1 MSQSPPAHRA
11 RKRFGQNFLHDPGI
25 IQRIIDAI
33 HPMPGELIVEIGP
46 GQAAL
51 TEYLVA
57 SGASVN
63 AIELDR
69 DLADWLEPHFAT
81 ASNFQ
86 LHRSDIL
93 KFDLNTILDAHDLDA
108 HNNGDARPMRVIGNL
123 PYNISTPCLFH
134 LLKYADRIKDMV
146 FMLQKEVVQRLAAEP
161 GSGQYGRLSV
171 MIQYHCQ
178 VDALFDVP
186 PGAFNP
192 PPKVTSAIVRLRPRQ
207 QIEHSALD
215 PAMFQTVVREAF
227 SQRRKTLRNC
237 LKPLLKQ
244 YPEADMPIDLSR
256 RAETLAVAEFVQL
269 SNAFSQS

>member
-33 HPMPGELIVEIGP
+33 HPMPGQLIVEIGP

-57 SGASVN
+57 SGARVN

-69 DLADWLEPHFAT
+69 DLADWLEPHFAD
-81 ASNFQ
+81 ASNFK

-93 KFDLNTILDAHDLDA
+93 KFDLSNLLDDSSDDPDTA
-108 HNNGDARPMRVIGNL
+108 MRVIGNL

-134 LLKYADRIKDMV
+134 LLKYADRIEDMV

-207 QIEHSALD
+207 QIEQPAQD
-215 PAMFQTVVREAF
+215 TAMFQSVVREAF

-237 LKPLLKQ
+237 LKLLLKQ
-244 YPEADMPIDLSR
+244 HPDVDIPIDLSR
-256 RAETLAVAEFVQL
+256 RAETLSISEFVQL
-269 SNAFSQS
+269 SNAFSQL

>member
-33 HPMPGELIVEIGP
+33 HPMPDQLIVEIGP

-69 DLADWLEPHFAT
+69 DLADWLEPHFAA
-81 ASNFQ
+81 ASNFK

-93 KFDLNTILDAHDLDA
+93 KFDLNTLFDTSSDDDGASL
-108 HNNGDARPMRVIGNL
+108 RVIGNL

-134 LLKYADRIKDMV
+134 LLKYADRIEDMV

-192 PPKVTSAIVRLRPRQ
+192 PPKVTSAIVRLKPRQ
-207 QIEHSALD
+207 CIEHPAQD
-215 PAMFQTVVREAF
+215 NAMFQTVVREAF

-244 YPEADMPIDLSR
+244 YPDADISIDLSR
-256 RAETLAVAEFVQL
+256 RAETLSIAEFVQL

>member
-33 HPMPGELIVEIGP
+33 YPMPDQLIVEIGP

-51 TEYLVA
+51 TEFLVA
-57 SGASVN
+57 SGARVN

-69 DLADWLEPHFAT
+69 DLADWLEPHFAS

-93 KFDLNTILDAHDLDA
+93 KFDLNTLLPS
-108 HNNGDARPMRVIGNL
+108 GDSNTGQSMRVIGNL

-134 LLKYADRIKDMV
+134 LLKYADHIEDMI

-161 GSGQYGRLSV
+161 GTGQYGRLSV

-207 QIEHSALD
+207 HITHPAQD
-215 PAMFQTVVREAF
+215 PAMFQTVVRESF

-244 YPEADMPIDLSR
+244 HPEADLQVDLSR
-256 RAETLAVAEFVQL
+256 RAETLRVEEFVQL

>member
-33 HPMPGELIVEIGP
+33 HPLPGQLIVEIGP

-69 DLADWLEPHFAT
+69 DLADWLEPHFAS

-93 KFDLNTILDAHDLDA
+93 KFDLNTILDAQDHSPA
-108 HNNGDARPMRVIGNL
+108 DARSMRVIGNL

-134 LLKYADRIKDMV
+134 LLKYANRIEDMV

-178 VDALFDVP
+178 VEALFDVP

-207 QIEHSALD
+207 QIDHPAQD

-244 YPEADMPIDLSR
+244 FPDANLPIDLSR
-256 RAETLAVAEFVQL
+256 RAETLTVAEFVQL
-269 SNAFSQS
+269 SNAFNPS

>member
-33 HPMPGELIVEIGP
+33 HPMPDQLIVEIGP

-51 TEYLVA
+51 TEHLVA
-57 SGASVN
+57 SGAKVN

-69 DLADWLEPHFAT
+69 DLADWLEPHFAS
-81 ASNFQ
+81 ADNFQ

-93 KFDLNTILDAHDLDA
+93 KFDLKTLLPADDSRAEQA
-108 HNNGDARPMRVIGNL
+108 MRVIGNL

-134 LLKYADRIKDMV
+134 LLKYSDRIDDMV
-146 FMLQKEVVQRLAAEP
+146 FMLQKEVVQRLAAAP
-161 GSGQYGRLSV
+161 GSGQYGRLTV

-207 QIEHSALD
+207 HIEHPALD
-215 PAMFQTVVREAF
+215 PAMLQTVVRESF

-244 YPEADMPIDLSR
+244 HPDIELPIDLSR
-256 RAETLAVAEFVQL
+256 RAETLSVEEFVQL
-269 SNAFSQS
+269 SNVFSQS

>member
-33 HPMPGELIVEIGP
+33 HPMPGQLIVEIGP

-69 DLADWLEPHFAT
+69 DLADWLEPHFAA

-93 KFDLNTILDAHDLDA
+93 KFDLNTLFADNDSNTTSSL
-108 HNNGDARPMRVIGNL
+108 RVIGNL

-134 LLKYADRIKDMV
+134 LLKYADRINDMV

-192 PPKVTSAIVRLRPRQ
+192 PPKVTSAIVRLKPRQ
-207 QIEHSALD
+207 QIDA
-215 PAMFQTVVREAF
+215 PAQNIAMFQAVVREAF

-244 YPEADMPIDLSR
+244 HPGVDIPIDLSR
-256 RAETLAVAEFVQL
+256 RAETLSVLEFVQL